1 LLNKDGHRRFLNKVT
16 VFLGLN
22 WGMICEQLYA
32 AYIYMANV
40 RVNHLARMA

>member
-1 LLNKDGHRRFLNKVT
+1 
-16 VFLGLN
+16 
-22 WGMICEQLYA
+22 MICEQLYA